1 MNPTSMS
8 AITMKASTMKAGAMK
23 AMTMKAATTLRHALL
38 AVALMASLSA
48 TSPAQAAQATE
59 AQVDKLMDTM
69 DMRRMLDDMFVQFDA
84 MGETMGQ
91 QMLGEDATPEQ
102 RESLRRII
110 ARQQAST
117 RKAMSWDTL
126 GPIYRKVYTQLFT
139 AEEVEAMTV
148 FYGSDTGRS
157 IMLKMPQAMQL
168 SMQERQPIM
177 QTMIAD
183 MRKNMETELQNAS
196 EGDRKP

>member
-1 MNPTSMS
+1 MKST
-8 AITMKASTMKAGAMK
+8 TMKTNTMKTGAMK
-23 AMTMKAATTLRHALL
+23 AMTMKATTALRHVLL
-38 AVALMASLSA
+38 VVALMASLSA

-84 MGETMGQ
+84 MGESMGQ

-126 GPIYRKVYTQLFT
+126 GPIYRKVYTKLFT

-168 SMQERQPIM
+168 SMQEMQPIM